1 MAIQVLFNIKR
12 IDIQYNDNIN
22 KIKMI
27 TSIRS
32 KKLHKFCYTVH
43 VCIDL
48 YMAAWK
54 I

>member
-1 MAIQVLFNIKR
+1 MVIRVLFNIKK

-32 KKLHKFCYTVH
+32 KKFQKFRYT

>member
-1 MAIQVLFNIKR
+1 MVIRVLINIKKLT
-12 IDIQYNDNIN
+12 YNI
-22 KIKMI
+22 MI

-32 KKLHKFCYTVH
+32 KRFQKICYT

>member
-1 MAIQVLFNIKR
+1 MVIRVLFNIKKLT
-12 IDIQYNDNIN
+12 YNI
-22 KIKMI
+22 MI

-32 KKLHKFCYTVH
+32 KRFQFCFT